1 MYDYS
6 PQANQ
11 LADQGR
17 YGDSMMVHMNPLEVA
32 LMNQM
37 SGNKMT
43 INPTTGQ
50 PEAFAFLLPLLASMG
65 GTALGAGGGLA
76 ALGLGSGVLATGV
89 GGALGS
95 ALGQTAATG
104 SLKEG
109 LKAGLLS
116 GATAGIL
123 GALTPAVGAAAATA
137 GKSTSNL
144 LSSVAP
150 QGAADV
156 GKAFQTFGPAQV
168 GTKLTSGL
176 DVLKASA
183 LPGAFSGAVG
193 ASQYQA
199 PFKDDNPDF
208 LGKRSDMPEAA
219 PPTRRLNPMAMAPG
233 GLGERQ
239 YFTDDA
245 LTQQSGVRPPQRF
258 SDIASKYRGV
268 SRMEEGGLA
277 SLDPDAMQ
285 APIPQSMQDAMQP
298 PMPEDQAM
306 MQSEGGR
313 EDTAR
318 VFNEAVAALMGEHPA
333 PKEAIRRFLEVFG
346 EERLMALVGQI
357 REKMESP
364 QEGRMVMGDGPDG
377 VDNIP
382 ASVEGQQP
390 VLLANNEYI
399 LPEKVTSA
407 VGNGNPNAG
416 AEVLNEMVAQ
426 V

>member
-76 ALGLGSGVLATGV
+76 AIGLGGLGTGALAAGV

-116 GATAGIL
+116 GATAGIA
-123 GALTPAVGAAAATA
+123 GALAPAATA
-137 GKSTSNL
+137 GKDIGLLGKVGGQGITRAQMALMPGRLPTS
-144 LSSVAP
+144 
-150 QGAADV
+150 V
-156 GKAFQTFGPAQV
+156 GKMATLGA
-168 GTKLTSGL
+168 KEA
-176 DVLKASA
+176 LKQSII
-183 LPGAFSGAVG
+183 PGAVTGAVG

-208 LGKRSDMPEAA
+208 LGKRSDIPEAA

-258 SDIASKYRGV
+258 SDIASKYGGV
-268 SRMEEGGLA
+268 TRMEEGGLA